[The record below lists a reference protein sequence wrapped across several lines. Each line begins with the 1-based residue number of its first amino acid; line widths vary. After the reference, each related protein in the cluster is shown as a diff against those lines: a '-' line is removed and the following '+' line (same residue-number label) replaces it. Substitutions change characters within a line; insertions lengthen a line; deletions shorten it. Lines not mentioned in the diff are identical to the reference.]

1 MISLNTPVAEIKGI
15 GPQYQER
22 LSRLSIR
29 KVKDLLYHFP
39 RRYSDFSQIVSIA
52 QARRG
57 EVVAVKG
64 EVKDIANKKTRKGRT
79 VVTEAV
85 IADDSGSLQ
94 AIWFNQPF
102 LTTALKKGTTVFLA
116 GKFEWQYG
124 RLGLHNPVYE
134 RVSSDPKHAG
144 RIVPVYPETEGLSSR
159 WLRARIKP
167 MLSLA
172 GEMKD
177 FLPDHVRQRQRL
189 LPLPQALQEIHFPS
203 SSVAL
208 ERAKERLGFDELFL
222 LQLSRL
228 RSKVELQK
236 EVAPHIEYDRG
247 LGISFVNSLRFELT
261 SAQKK
266 AAWEILRDMEK
277 TVPMN
282 RLLEGDVGS
291 GKTVVAAFA
300 MLMAVHRGY
309 QTAFMCPTEVLAK
322 QHYKRV
328 TELLDPFS
336 VTASLLVSSMKDQ
349 EKSLVVGQS
358 ESGDGQVIIGTHSLI
373 QEGVTFK
380 NLGLAVIDEQH
391 RFGVK
396 QRQAL
401 RERNV
406 SETMPHFLSMS
417 ATPIPRTLAL
427 TLYGDLDISVI
438 DEMPPGRQTV
448 ITRLIPPGKRK
459 EAYEFLR
466 GELSRGRQAFVICPI
481 IEETDKLGVNSAT
494 QEYEK
499 LSREIFPEFSI
510 GLLHGRMKPAEKDAV
525 MAGFVEGEVDLL
537 VSTSVVE
544 VGVDVPNATMM
555 VIEGAERF
563 GLAQLHQ
570 FRGRVGR
577 GEQQSYCFLFTEFR
591 TDVSTKRL
599 RALAS
604 TNDGFK
610 LAQVDLEIRGP
621 GEFYGTLQHGIPDF
635 KMASL
640 LDAKLIKR
648 TREEAE
654 RLIAADSELEDFALL
669 RLKLQ
674 ELNGGHHAE

>member
-15 GPQYQER
+15 GPQYRER

-94 AIWFNQPF
+94 VIWFNQPF
-102 LTTALKKGTTVFLA
+102 LTTALKKGTRVFLA

-134 RVSSDPKHAG
+134 RISSDPKHAG

-177 FLPDHVRQRQRL
+177 FLPDQVRQRQRL

-236 EVAPHIEYDRG
+236 EVAPHIEYDRE

-300 MLMAVHRGY
+300 ILMAVHRGY

-336 VTASLLVSSMKDQ
+336 VSASLLISSLKDQ

-373 QEGVTFK
+373 QEGLTFK

-448 ITRLIPPGKRK
+448 ITRLVPPGKRK

-466 GELSRGRQAFVICPI
+466 GEMSRGRQAFVVCPI

-525 MAGFVEGEVDLL
+525 MAGFVEGEVDLM

-544 VGVDVPNATMM
+544 VGVDVPNATIM

-577 GEQQSYCFLFTEFR
+577 GEQQSYCLLFTEFR

-599 RALAS
+599 RALAN
-604 TNDGFK
+604 TNDGFR

-654 RLIAADSELEDFALL
+654 RLIAVDSELEDFPLL

-674 ELNGGHHAE
+674 ELNGGYHAE

>member
-1 MISLNTPVAEIKGI
+1 MISLDTPVAEVKGI

-22 LSRLSIR
+22 LSRLGIR

-39 RRYSDFSQIVSIA
+39 RRYSDFSRIVPIA
-52 QARRG
+52 HAHSG
-57 EVVAVKG
+57 EVIAVKG
-64 EVKDIANKKTRKGRT
+64 EVKDIANKKTRTRGM
-79 VVTEAV
+79 VLTEAV
-85 IADDSGSLQ
+85 IADDSGSLK
-94 AIWFNQPF
+94 ALWFNQPF
-102 LTTALKKGTTVFLA
+102 LTTAFKKGTRVILA

-124 RLGLHNPVYE
+124 TLGLHNPVYE
-134 RVSSDPKHAG
+134 RASSDPKHAG

-167 MLSLA
+167 LLFLTKEI
-172 GEMKD
+172 GD
-177 FLPDHVRQRQRL
+177 FLPERVRNRQDL
-189 LPLPQALQEIHFPS
+189 LALSQALHEIHFPS
-203 SSVAL
+203 SSNAL
-208 ERAKERLGFDELFL
+208 EKARERLSFDELFL

-228 RSKVELQK
+228 RSKVQLQK
-236 EVAPHIEYDRG
+236 EAAPSIKYDQE
-247 LGISFVNSLRFELT
+247 LGPSFVSSLRFELT
-261 SAQKK
+261 KAQKK

-277 TVPMN
+277 TAPIN

-300 MLMAVHRGY
+300 MLMAVYRGY
-309 QTAFMCPTEVLAK
+309 QAALMCPTEVLAK
-322 QHYKRV
+322 QHYQRV
-328 TELLDPFS
+328 TELLKHFD
-336 VTASLLVSSMKDQ
+336 VKVSLLISSMKEQ
-349 EKSLVVGQS
+349 EKAAVVEQS
-358 ESGDGQVIIGTHSLI
+358 HNGEAQVVIGTHALI
-373 QEGVTFK
+373 QENLRFK

-401 RERNV
+401 RERNAAD
-406 SETMPHFLSMS
+406 TMPHFLSMS

-438 DEMPPGRQTV
+438 DEMPPGRQKV
-448 ITRLIPPGKRK
+448 ITRLVPPGKRR
-459 EAYEFLR
+459 EAYDSVRAEI
-466 GELSRGRQAFVICPI
+466 SKGRQAFVICPI

-499 LSREIFPEFSI
+499 LSGEVFPELRI
-510 GLLHGRMKPAEKDAV
+510 GLLHGRMKPAEKDAT
-525 MAGFVEGEVDLL
+525 MAGFVEGRIDLL

-544 VGVDVPNATMM
+544 VGVDVPNATIM

-577 GEQQSYCFLFTEFR
+577 GEHQSYCLLFTESR
-591 TDVSTKRL
+591 ADLSLKRL
-599 RALAS
+599 RALV
-604 TNDGFK
+604 NIDDGFK
-610 LAQVDLEIRGP
+610 LAQVDLELRGP
-621 GEFYGTLQHGIPDF
+621 GELYGTMQHGIPDF

-654 RLIAADSELEDFALL
+654 GIIGQDPDLKTAPLLARRLEEMESSY
-669 RLKLQ
+669 
-674 ELNGGHHAE
+674 HAE